1 MREFFYNLI
10 TLIFFMVA
18 ITLFYAAVTVAYNT
32 VFFNLILIVFSIFVL
47 LQGCERV
54 DKANGLGKYAE
65 QNAKQNT
72 EEKESNDNDSCNHK
86 PHFPHQH
93 KEM

>member
-1 MREFFYNLI
+1 MQEFFNNLI

-32 VFFNLILIVFSIFVL
+32 VFINLVLIIFSIFVL

-65 QNAKQNT
+65 QKAEQNT
-72 EEKESNDNDSCNHK
+72 EVKESNDNDSGNHR
-86 PHFPHQH
+86 PHFPHHH

>member
-1 MREFFYNLI
+1 MQEFFNNLI
-10 TLIFFMVA
+10 TLIFFVVA

-32 VFFNLILIVFSIFVL
+32 VFINLVLIIFSILVL

-65 QNAKQNT
+65 QNT
-72 EEKESNDNDSCNHK
+72 EVKESNDNDSSNHR
-86 PHFPHQH
+86 PHFPHHH

>member
-1 MREFFYNLI
+1 MQEFFNNLI

-32 VFFNLILIVFSIFVL
+32 VFINLVLIIFSIFVL

-54 DKANGLGKYAE
+54 DKANGLGKYA
-65 QNAKQNT
+65 QLNT
-72 EEKESNDNDSCNHK
+72 EVKESNGDDLTNHK
-86 PHFPHQH
+86 PNFPQH
-93 KEM
+93 HNKM

>member
-1 MREFFYNLI
+1 MWRTSLYGRCQYECSG
-10 TLIFFMVA
+10 
-18 ITLFYAAVTVAYNT
+18 
-32 VFFNLILIVFSIFVL
+32 VFFKLILIVFSIFVL

-65 QNAKQNT
+65 QNT

-86 PHFPHQH
+86 PHFPHRH
-93 KEM
+93 NEM